1 MSDRL
6 LHTKV
11 SKRKPLKHF
20 PKKEDGHDGD
30 MQIVS
35 IKGKGTY
42 LCIKDKSEWKISEK
56 FNPRNKFDTHIF
68 DKITT
73 QKIKSPGV
81 FTIDTIGKTHINGS
95 TIYLTPTDKPSGGI
109 GAFLDFNNLANSTS
123 NSLALGIDLDH
134 TGICASGQT
143 INNRGIDLDITSSTV
158 AHVGTVNNYG
168 LDIDI
173 IGGTNGTQNN
183 YGIHLDV
190 DGAYTNI
197 GMLINTAGT
206 HIKLEANADVNDY
219 ATFTLADTGDLT
231 IATVGSGTTDS
242 DITLDADGDI
252 TFDAAGNDVNF
263 SAGGTAYL
271 NWNLAGTLKMMTA
284 LDTGDYFQIDVSDG
298 SGQTILSTVD
308 DSSNNNAKINLEPQG
323 PITLK
328 PADQK
333 NITIDKN
340 TARTATGTE
349 QGLYIDYDHTGISA
363 SGQTVTG
370 IGLDID
376 MNCESIT
383 HVGTVN
389 QTGVDI
395 VMVAATAGT
404 QTNTG
409 INISC
414 TGADTNTHL
423 QLSHDSTNY
432 CTLATIANGATTI
445 ATVDSDGAAGHLT
458 LDPNG
463 DLIIS
468 GADTKIDATQ
478 KLYFDGGGDTYI
490 KEGIADR
497 LDIYVG
503 GTNMVRIIEGVA
515 DYIYINGDIAIEA
528 GEKLI
533 FDSAIGGH
541 THIRESADDELDITV
556 GDDIMLHLDENG
568 ADGNQAHF
576 VNASVGFTQ
585 LEPTYNAASTNIDFR
600 ASNKQFL
607 TFGSGN
613 IGHMNFY
620 FPEMS
625 GNFVLLIK
633 QDGNG
638 SRTVTGDWRVYE
650 FDESTADGV
659 TSVVWAGGSA
669 PTLTTDANHV
679 DILSF
684 YWDADNEIAYG
695 VATLDF
701 QF

>member
-1 MSDRL
+1 M
-6 LHTKV
+6 
-11 SKRKPLKHF
+11 
-20 PKKEDGHDGD
+20 
-30 MQIVS
+30 
-35 IKGKGTY
+35 
-42 LCIKDKSEWKISEK
+42 
-56 FNPRNKFDTHIF
+56 
-68 DKITT
+68 
-73 QKIKSPGV
+73 
-81 FTIDTIGKTHINGS
+81 
-95 TIYLTPTDKPSGGI
+95 
-109 GAFLDFNNLANSTS
+109 
-123 NSLALGIDLDH
+123 
-134 TGICASGQT
+134 
-143 INNRGIDLDITSSTV
+143 
-158 AHVGTVNNYG
+158 
-168 LDIDI
+168 
-173 IGGTNGTQNN
+173 
-183 YGIHLDV
+183 
-190 DGAYTNI
+190 
-197 GMLINTAGT
+197 
-206 HIKLEANADVNDY
+206 
-219 ATFTLADTGDLT
+219 
-231 IATVGSGTTDS
+231 
-242 DITLDADGDI
+242 
-252 TFDAAGNDVNF
+252 
-263 SAGGTAYL
+263 
-271 NWNLAGTLKMMTA
+271 
-284 LDTGDYFQIDVSDG
+284 
-298 SGQTILSTVD
+298 
-308 DSSNNNAKINLEPQG
+308 
-323 PITLK
+323 
-328 PADQK
+328 
-333 NITIDKN
+333 
-340 TARTATGTE
+340 
-349 QGLYIDYDHTGISA
+349 
-363 SGQTVTG
+363 
-370 IGLDID
+370 
-376 MNCESIT
+376 
-383 HVGTVN
+383 
-389 QTGVDI
+389 
-395 VMVAATAGT
+395 
-404 QTNTG
+404 
-409 INISC
+409 
-414 TGADTNTHL
+414 
-423 QLSHDSTNY
+423 
-432 CTLATIANGATTI
+432 ATIANGATTI

-633 QDGNG
+633 QDGTG